1 MNIVFL
7 GATSLG
13 LQCCRLILENKLA
26 NISGIFTIPEKF
38 EISYSE
44 KPVKNINFADFHE
57 LGKEFG
63 IPVTDVTGKMGS
75 YSESIKS
82 LKPDLI
88 VVIGWYYKIPES
100 ILKIAP
106 KGCVGMHASL
116 LPLYRGG
123 APLVWAVING
133 EKKTGLSFFYL
144 DSGIDNGD
152 IIAQREIEI
161 LDKDNIK
168 DILSKVNYA
177 ALDII
182 NEYIPLI
189 AEGKS
194 PRIKQDDSLAT
205 YFPQRKPEDGLI
217 DWSWDAKKIK
227 DFIRA
232 QTKPYPGAFTEINGK
247 KITIWDADITEL

>member
-7 GATSLG
+7 GASSLG
-13 LQCCRLILENKLA
+13 LQCCRLIIEKKLA
-26 NISGIFTIPEKF
+26 NVCGIYTIPKKF
-38 EISYSE
+38 EISYSD
-44 KPVKNINFADFHE
+44 KPVENVNFADFHE

-123 APLVWAVING
+123 APLVWAIING
-133 EKKTGLSFFYL
+133 ENKTGLTFFYL

-152 IIAQREIEI
+152 IIAQHEIEI
-161 LDKDNIK
+161 NNNDYIK
-168 DILSKVNYA
+168 DILAKVNHTALNILTEYLPLLA
-177 ALDII
+177 AG
-182 NEYIPLI
+182 N
-189 AEGKS
+189 S
-194 PRIKQDDSLAT
+194 PRIKQDESLAT
-205 YFPQRKPEDGLI
+205 YFPQRKPEDGEI
-217 DWSWDAKKIK
+217 NWSWDVKKIK

-232 QTKPYPGAFTEINGK
+232 QSKPYPGAFTIINGK